1 MTEVKVSFIT
11 RNIIENAYT
20 YQEYRNLI
28 DNLLKE
34 GKTTGENHSESMLH
48 YTKMS
53 VHRMKRLDKRLE
65 LSGDLKNRLQ
75 NLDRHLTWLVLTEAW
90 CGDAGQ
96 AVPVIQKMA
105 DESSKI
111 QTRYILRNEHLEL
124 MDQFLTDGRSR
135 SVPKVICL
143 DSRTLD
149 VLGAWGPRPEEAQ
162 QLHKDLRN
170 RDDVSSR
177 EAAETLHKW
186 YADDHTASIQKE
198 FLSLLDQWEFA
209 G

>member
-20 YQEYRNLI
+20 YQEYRDLI
-28 DNLLKE
+28 DRLLKE
-34 GKTTGENHSESMLH
+34 GKTTGENHSESMIH

-53 VHRMKRLDKRLE
+53 VHRMKRLDKHLE
-65 LSGDLKNRLQ
+65 LSSELKNRLH
-75 NLDRHLTWLVLTEAW
+75 NLERHLTWLVITEAW

-96 AVPVIQKMA
+96 AIPVIQKMA
-105 DESSKI
+105 DESVNI
-111 QTRYILRNEHLEL
+111 QIRYILRNEHLEL
-124 MDQFLTDGRSR
+124 MDRFLTDGRSR
-135 SVPKVICL
+135 SVPKLICL

-149 VLGAWGPRPEEAQ
+149 ILGTWGPRPEEAQ
-162 QLHKDLRN
+162 QLSKDLRS

-177 EAAETLHKW
+177 EAAETIHKW
-186 YADDHTASIQKE
+186 YAADQTFSIQKE
-198 FLSLLDQWEFA
+198 FLSHLDQWEFA